1 MDHDADRPRGVL
13 SPADRAFLRGETEM
27 THDQSRRN
35 AEARIRKRVVNAIR
49 DFTLLVHALK
59 PKDREGIFDTIDD
72 PTFVDGVLSMLSF
85 TYLGL
90 KESGMDFERVLVPA
104 VRRAEEVHAA
114 DTLGSTAEVD
124 VDFDVRAEYGSSVAD
139 TADRIRSD
147 TPVTPEEL
155 FAVAMADDPVIEE
168 VESILV
174 RLPHGTDTDD
184 GVLER
189 LATYLDADVTH
200 QPPNRVELNL

>member
-35 AEARIRKRVVNAIR
+35 AEARIRERIVNAIE
-49 DFTLLVHALK
+49 DFTLLVHTLK
-59 PKDREGIFDTIDD
+59 PKDREGVFDTVDD
-72 PTFVDGVLSMLSF
+72 PAFVDGVLSMLSF

-90 KESGMDFERVLVPA
+90 KESGMDFEQVLVPA

-114 DTLGSTAEVD
+114 GTLGSTADVA
-124 VDFDVRAEYGSSVAD
+124 VDFDVRAEYGTSVDD

-155 FAVAMADDPVIEE
+155 FAVAMADDPVVSEAE
-168 VESILV
+168 TILV
-174 RLPHGTDTDD
+174 RLPHGTDADD
-184 GVLER
+184 GVLDR
-189 LATYLDADVTH
+189 LASYLDAELTH
-200 QPPNRVELNL
+200 RPPNRVELSL